1 MGKKQEKTAQ
11 TQQETPQ
18 QEASQQEVSKQ
29 ETPEQEVSKQK
40 EKTDVAVT
48 KTTAMAAAQKIAK
61 SIFKGNPAMKEV
73 HVTSDGTAFYTLN
86 DAKNHARALSN
97 KGVITLKRKDVQ

>member
-29 ETPEQEVSKQK
+29 ETPEQEVKQK

>member
-1 MGKKQEKTAQ
+1 MGNKQEKTAQ

-29 ETPEQEVSKQK
+29 ETPEQEVSKQE
-40 EKTDVAVT
+40 EKTGAVT

-86 DAKNHARALSN
+86 DAKNHARTLSN